1 MACQLIVHRSISAY
15 WQVKMRTSLKYMIVG
30 MSEVSGLG
38 LGSWGGE
45 IKAVNSVLGVL
56 SKNVYVVKVMFFFLN
71 FRFTCH
77 N

>member
-1 MACQLIVHRSISAY
+1 
-15 WQVKMRTSLKYMIVG
+15 MRIPLKYMIIG
-30 MSEVSGLG
+30 MSKVSGLDV
-38 LGSWGGE
+38 GSWGAE

-71 FRFTCH
+71 FRLTCH